1 MAGERKPGPVGR
13 IPEKQNLNDGTMFRG
28 LSPLPKPIGAG
39 SSDMSGSLITASGNT
54 IDFDHLLQQ
63 LREVGNSIDLQR
75 VTVALLGP
83 QCFSAGVIAG
93 IGDEI
98 LGNVVDLFKLC
109 KTLTLADLHDIYTGQ
124 TSWWRNLVD
133 PTIIYRKA
141 VATLAGRLF
150 AAELRQAA
158 EERDALI
165 SELTEALQDPL
176 AVLEGIADE
185 VADGYKRNWEEFK
198 AHMAAG
204 TLEGRFRAGM
214 IFGHVLVDILGFIT
228 GVVGAAKAIAKLA
241 AKLPRLIKYA
251 LKANLKPG
259 MRKTPAGG
267 GAHGGGDMPQAPTK
281 SAPTTTPPAEGARPG
296 TPPTI
301 RDAREI
307 PMHPSSR
314 LGRVS
319 PDELRRVRQRHPHT
333 HAEYREMLKKDPAR
347 AADMLSEQRAIA
359 LVERQPNTRSVV
371 AGETR
376 SAELLG
382 VPKDGKMVDL
392 VKTEKSGLH
401 VPVEVKN
408 QNIIDLDEGT
418 NAALKKFSNIAE
430 HTNMNQVSHFEIIA
444 RTDSRL
450 PPNYRIN
457 NQGNLERLISG
468 TDEWARVE
476 YGGKGVRILR
486 GPIGND

>member
-1 MAGERKPGPVGR
+1 
-13 IPEKQNLNDGTMFRG
+13 
-28 LSPLPKPIGAG
+28 
-39 SSDMSGSLITASGNT
+39 
-54 IDFDHLLQQ
+54 
-63 LREVGNSIDLQR
+63 
-75 VTVALLGP
+75 
-83 QCFSAGVIAG
+83 
-93 IGDEI
+93 
-98 LGNVVDLFKLC
+98 
-109 KTLTLADLHDIYTGQ
+109 
-124 TSWWRNLVD
+124 
-133 PTIIYRKA
+133 
-141 VATLAGRLF
+141 
-150 AAELRQAA
+150 
-158 EERDALI
+158 
-165 SELTEALQDPL
+165 
-176 AVLEGIADE
+176 
-185 VADGYKRNWEEFK
+185 
-198 AHMAAG
+198 
-204 TLEGRFRAGM
+204 
-214 IFGHVLVDILGFIT
+214 
-228 GVVGAAKAIAKLA
+228 
-241 AKLPRLIKYA
+241 
-251 LKANLKPG
+251 
-259 MRKTPAGG
+259 
-267 GAHGGGDMPQAPTK
+267 
-281 SAPTTTPPAEGARPG
+281 
-296 TPPTI
+296 
-301 RDAREI
+301 
-307 PMHPSSR
+307 
-314 LGRVS
+314 
-319 PDELRRVRQRHPHT
+319 
-333 HAEYREMLKKDPAR
+333 MLKKDPAR